1 MLAYHRFK
9 NVLTTTLKHA
19 TTTKFSPTIINSI
32 ESVVE
37 RITQNALLDSDN
49 EEAVKQVSQDEELV
63 KPITDLFSLLSG
75 SSLFDNSFP
84 MVVATAV
91 SVAVTGYVYKEATG
105 VALDTT
111 IKAVCLILSN
121 LFNTAPGMTFKG
133 ANSLL
138 EIKQLKTFRL
148 DFSW

>member
-1 MLAYHRFK
+1 M
-9 NVLTTTLKHA
+9 LTTTSKHA

-37 RITQNALLDSDN
+37 RITQNVLLDSDN
-49 EEAVKQVSQDEELV
+49 EEAMKQVSQDEELV
-63 KPITDLFSLLSG
+63 EPITDLFSLLSG

-105 VALDTT
+105 VAL
-111 IKAVCLILSN
+111 IPQSK
-121 LFNTAPGMTFKG
+121 LFV
-133 ANSLL
+133 
-138 EIKQLKTFRL
+138 
-148 DFSW
+148 

>member
-1 MLAYHRFK
+1 M
-9 NVLTTTLKHA
+9 
-19 TTTKFSPTIINSI
+19 
-32 ESVVE
+32 
-37 RITQNALLDSDN
+37 
-49 EEAVKQVSQDEELV
+49 KQVSQDEELV

-133 ANSLL
+133 MQIPLL
-138 EIKQLKTFRL
+138 K
-148 DFSW
+148 SSN

>member
-1 MLAYHRFK
+1 
-9 NVLTTTLKHA
+9 
-19 TTTKFSPTIINSI
+19 
-32 ESVVE
+32 
-37 RITQNALLDSDN
+37 
-49 EEAVKQVSQDEELV
+49 
-63 KPITDLFSLLSG
+63 
-75 SSLFDNSFP
+75 

-133 ANSLL
+133 NANSTI
-138 EIKQLKTFRL
+138 EIKQLK
-148 DFSW
+148 DFQT